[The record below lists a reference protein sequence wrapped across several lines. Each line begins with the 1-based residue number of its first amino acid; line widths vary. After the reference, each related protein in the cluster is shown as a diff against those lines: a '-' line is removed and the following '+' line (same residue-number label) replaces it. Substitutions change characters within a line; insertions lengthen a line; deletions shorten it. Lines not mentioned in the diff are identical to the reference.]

1 MTGLPWQMLAS
12 IVMRSRRLIAEFK
25 IMDVG
30 CQERGVNLCKGGFEV
45 GILGRGGI
53 SETAQLS
60 DWARRIERRRW
71 RLRPDSGRGR
81 DADVPWG
88 GVF

>member
-30 CQERGVNLCKGGFEV
+30 CQERGVNLCEGGFEV

-53 SETAQLS
+53 FN
-60 DWARRIERRRW
+60 
-71 RLRPDSGRGR
+71 RLDTFIFLGESG
-81 DADVPWG
+81 
-88 GVF
+88 